1 MLTAIIQYLLSP
13 TVFLLTFI
21 LPIVFF
27 FINHRD
33 VWLSILLT
41 AIIEVIIYWG
51 ELWYYE
57 SRGLVILFISIQ
69 LALMAVIILILKA
82 FFPKRNKK

>member
-21 LPIVFF
+21 LPVVFF
-27 FINHRD
+27 FLNHRY

-57 SRGLVILFISIQ
+57 SCGLVILFISIQ

-82 FFPKRNKK
+82 VFPKRNKK